1 MTKPPARLDPADD
14 APELTDEMLARAD
27 VYEGDVLIRAG
38 RRPTGSDLAKVDAH
52 VITPEEYEEISELD
66 DEWFA
71 KADMHEGGKL
81 IQRGKPKKKPED

>member
-1 MTKPPARLDPADD
+1 MTKPPAQLDPADD

-52 VITPEEYEEISELD
+52 VIQPEEYEEIPEWT
-66 DEWFA
+66 DEMFEQ
-71 KADMHEGGKL
+71 ADLYEGGKL